1 MEDLESLYRLLGPAL
16 LAYLRRRVGRRGDAE
31 GLLQETFVIAA
42 RQFESLNA
50 ADSPKA
56 WLFGVARNLA
66 REQVRRG
73 PRRAMLA
80 ISEEPV
86 APIEMEDDERLD
98 AMRVAIDRLP
108 DVQREVLELRLA
120 QDLSYAEIAQ
130 ALEIP
135 IGTVRSRLHNAV
147 AALRQTLSGKG
158 QVKAEVFH
166 GR

>member
-16 LAYLRRRVGRRGDAE
+16 LAYLRRRVGRQGDAE

-56 WLFGVARNLA
+56 WLFGVSRNLA
-66 REQVRRG
+66 REQARRG

-80 ISEEPV
+80 ISVEPV
-86 APIEMEDDERLD
+86 APIEFEDDERLD
-98 AMRVAIDRLP
+98 VMRVAIDRLP
-108 DVQREVLELRLA
+108 NVQREVLELRLA

-158 QVKAEVFH
+158 QGKAEAFH